1 MPNKLTVREVS
12 LMPTPY
18 VWNTHGVA
26 SKASYIENDKKK
38 KKKNNFSGKTWKSL
52 PQPENQSKSTVICNV
67 SSM

>member
-26 SKASYIENDKKK
+26 SKASYIETEKKK
-38 KKKNNFSGKTWKSL
+38 KRVTLVGKTWKPLS
-52 PQPENQSKSTVICNV
+52 QPENQSKSTVICNV

>member
-26 SKASYIENDKKK
+26 SKASYIETEKKK
-38 KKKNNFSGKTWKSL
+38 KKSNFSGKNLETTISARKS
-52 PQPENQSKSTVICNV
+52 K
-67 SSM
+67 

>member
-26 SKASYIENDKKK
+26 SKASYIETEKKK
-38 KKKNNFSGKTWKSL
+38 KSNFSGKNLETTISARKS
-52 PQPENQSKSTVICNV
+52 K
-67 SSM
+67 